1 MRELA
6 SLANHI
12 RFGVFEVDLRTGE
25 LRKQGLKLKLQ
36 IQPFRI
42 LAMLLERPGEL
53 ITREEIREK
62 LWPAD
67 TFIDFEHSV
76 NSSIKKLREVLC
88 DDAEKPRYIETL
100 PRRGYRFIAP
110 VETARRAVSDTET
123 VGPGVADTEA
133 PQPRAVADT
142 EPVETARRA
151 VSTSVPPFSTGGFA
165 RRAITAV
172 IQGALDAHRAQMRWR
187 RLAVFGVGLAALAL
201 GLALLFIFNL
211 AGLRDRLLT
220 LVGARHGVPV
230 PKIESIAVL
239 PLENVSRDPEQEY
252 FADGMTDE
260 LITNL
265 GKIGALRVISRTT
278 AMHYKGTKKTLP
290 EIARELDVD
299 AVVEGS
305 VLRSGS
311 RVRITANLLHAPTD
325 RHLWAESYESDL
337 SDVLV
342 LQGEVARAIAGEI
355 QGKLTPQQQVRLA
368 TTRAVNPEAHDAY
381 LKGRYLLTRLVVSHG
396 GTRTQEGIDTAL
408 EYFQLALKKDPNYA
422 PGYVGIGFAWGMRA
436 ERGFLPAREAFPK
449 AKAAALKALELD
461 NTLADAHGLL
471 ARIQFCYEW
480 DWAAAERGY
489 KRAIELNPN
498 SGELRTGYMD
508 LLHVMQRPQEAKA
521 QIERALEL
529 DPLNPRIQYWF
540 GLHLMFSRQYDAAIA
555 QAYNI
560 LKMEPDASL
569 PHVVLQSVFQAKGMF
584 DEQLAEGKKADAGD
598 RELVEAMDRGYA
610 RGGYR
615 EAMRLSAETLVRRSK
630 RTYVSATG
638 IAVHYAD
645 AGEKDRA
652 MEWLEKAYAERK
664 PDMVHLGV
672 APDWDPVRSDPRF
685 QALLRRMNFPP

>member
-25 LRKQGLKLKLQ
+25 LRKHGLKLKLQ

-110 VETARRAVSDTET
+110 LETARRAVSDTET

-151 VSTSVPPFSTGGFA
+151 VSTSAPPFSTGGFA

-260 LITNL
+260 LTI
-265 GKIGALRVISRTT
+265 ALRETS
-278 AMHYKGTKKTLP
+278 
-290 EIARELDVD
+290 
-299 AVVEGS
+299 
-305 VLRSGS
+305 
-311 RVRITANLLHAPTD
+311 
-325 RHLWAESYESDL
+325 
-337 SDVLV
+337 
-342 LQGEVARAIAGEI
+342 
-355 QGKLTPQQQVRLA
+355 
-368 TTRAVNPEAHDAY
+368 AY
-381 LKGRYLLTRLVVSHG
+381 
-396 GTRTQEGIDTAL
+396 
-408 EYFQLALKKDPNYA
+408 
-422 PGYVGIGFAWGMRA
+422 
-436 ERGFLPAREAFPK
+436 
-449 AKAAALKALELD
+449 
-461 NTLADAHGLL
+461 
-471 ARIQFCYEW
+471 
-480 DWAAAERGY
+480 
-489 KRAIELNPN
+489 
-498 SGELRTGYMD
+498 
-508 LLHVMQRPQEAKA
+508 
-521 QIERALEL
+521 
-529 DPLNPRIQYWF
+529 
-540 GLHLMFSRQYDAAIA
+540 
-555 QAYNI
+555 
-560 LKMEPDASL
+560 
-569 PHVVLQSVFQAKGMF
+569 
-584 DEQLAEGKKADAGD
+584 
-598 RELVEAMDRGYA
+598 
-610 RGGYR
+610 
-615 EAMRLSAETLVRRSK
+615 
-630 RTYVSATG
+630 
-638 IAVHYAD
+638 
-645 AGEKDRA
+645 
-652 MEWLEKAYAERK
+652 
-664 PDMVHLGV
+664 
-672 APDWDPVRSDPRF
+672 
-685 QALLRRMNFPP
+685 